1 MKTTLA
7 AVLGVA
13 LAFGCS
19 AVAVA
24 HEGHKHPE
32 TKVMGTVTQIHKMDV
47 THIEVKTTAGETIVL
62 TADANTKILKGK
74 TVASLAD
81 LKAGLRVVAMV
92 TKDGQVNKVS
102 ELQIGSADPT
112 AAQAQH
118 KDGQHEHDEAPHN
131 H

>member
-24 HEGHKHPE
+24 HEGHKHPD

-62 TADANTKILKGK
+62 TADAATKILKGK

-81 LKAGLRVVAMV
+81 LKPGLRIVAMV
-92 TKDGQVNKVS
+92 TKDGQMNKVS

-112 AAQAQH
+112 AAPA
-118 KDGQHEHDEAPHN
+118 EAPHN

>member
-1 MKTTLA
+1 MKTKLA

-24 HEGHKHPE
+24 HEGHKHADV
-32 TKVMGTVTQIHKMDV
+32 KVTGTVTQIHTMGV

-74 TVASLAD
+74 TAASLTD

-102 ELQIGSADPT
+102 ELQIGSADP
-112 AAQAQH
+112 AAAHAQH
-118 KDGQHEHDEAPHN
+118 KDGQHHDGAPHN
-131 H
+131 N